1 MKVFSYLMVSTN
13 KMINISLNDDLL
25 EDFNK
30 NGFLVLD
37 KFIDLQYLEDLKERI
52 EPLFK
57 GEFETGIEPDE
68 WNWKYGKDSNDVTR
82 QICNAWKSD
91 NLIKQIV
98 CNSTIGECV
107 SKLMGWKGARLL
119 QDNVLWK
126 PPQGK
131 SLIFHQDASYDDWI
145 IPQTMV
151 TCWIPL
157 DDTKIENGTL
167 EFVTGSHKWD
177 LHPPSGTFNAPD
189 DYKKEL
195 KIYAKNNNKTLDI
208 VGVNVPAG
216 GVSFHHGLTWH
227 GSGLNNS
234 QNHRRALVAHCVP
247 DDAKFHP
254 TNCGGT
260 GRIYRKYKMNNT
272 DELNESFFPILW
284 QDK

>member
-1 MKVFSYLMVSTN
+1 
-13 KMINISLNDDLL
+13 MINISLNEDLL

-37 KFIDLQYLEDLKERI
+37 KFIDLQYLEDLRERI

-91 NLIKQIV
+91 NLIKQVV
-98 CNSTIGECV
+98 CNPTIGECV

-227 GSGLNNS
+227 GSGPNKS

-254 TNCGGT
+254 SNCGGT
-260 GRIYRKYKMNNT
+260 GRIYRKYKMNDS

>member
-1 MKVFSYLMVSTN
+1 MSWVLSLLSKRILENPLIIILKSLMNNNDDLNESFSYLMVSNN
-13 KMINISLNDDLL
+13 KIINISLNEDLL

-37 KFIDLQYLEDLKERI
+37 KFIDLQYLEDLRERI

-91 NLIKQIV
+91 NIIKQVV
-98 CNSTIGECV
+98 CNPTIGKCV

-151 TCWIPL
+151 TCWMPL
-157 DDTKIENGTL
+157 DDTQIENGTL

-177 LHPPSGTFNAPD
+177 LCILLQELSMHQLTI
-189 DYKKEL
+189 KK
-195 KIYAKNNNKTLDI
+195 N
-208 VGVNVPAG
+208 
-216 GVSFHHGLTWH
+216 
-227 GSGLNNS
+227 
-234 QNHRRALVAHCVP
+234 
-247 DDAKFHP
+247 
-254 TNCGGT
+254 
-260 GRIYRKYKMNNT
+260 
-272 DELNESFFPILW
+272 
-284 QDK
+284 